1 MLWRMTVE
9 RWLMSDWVFPKNESK
24 LRSKFLRLN
33 HDICIGLFIFLKKFS
48 HSNHSLSKHL
58 LGKLSTFWRHT
69 LKHDLKLLTS
79 IISHYNFFLKK
90 EKREKEGKKE
100 GNNFLL
106 SCRQEQIRKT
116 PKNGRKKSHK
126 KVLLNHFFYQNE
138 IDTFLV
144 LIFFLSLFFTF
155 FLILFFPFQIRLR

>member
-116 PKNGRKKSHK
+116 PKNGRKKKSQK
-126 KVLLNHFFYQNE
+126 MFYS
-138 IDTFLV
+138 T
-144 LIFFLSLFFTF
+144 IFFTRVKSTLFWFQSFFFTF
-155 FLILFFPFQIRLR
+155 FHFFSHSFFSFSN